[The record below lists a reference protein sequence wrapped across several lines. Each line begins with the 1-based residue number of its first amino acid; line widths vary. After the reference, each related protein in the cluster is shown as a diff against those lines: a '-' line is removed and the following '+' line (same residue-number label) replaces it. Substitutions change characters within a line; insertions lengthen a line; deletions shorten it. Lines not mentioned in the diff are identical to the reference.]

1 MTALAPKFD
10 KFYDFD
16 KFVKFDSLQ
25 TGVADEGRCS
35 RGQNR

>member
-16 KFVKFDSLQ
+16 KFDKFDSLQ
-25 TGVADEGRCS
+25 TAIADESAYS
-35 RGQNR
+35 RGQNG